1 MDFVDTEKYI
11 FKNEESHFFSMIFEM
26 DAHTIQKCFHY
37 ENWIMEIKYK
47 IYICIWQI

>member
-1 MDFVDTEKYI
+1 MWIVKKKFPRLVDFVDTEKYI

-37 ENWIMEIKYK
+37 EN
-47 IYICIWQI
+47 